1 MNSELEAL
9 RALSAECGADIRLVQ
24 AAGGNTS
31 VKQDGVMWIKASGTW
46 LKDAAEKD
54 IFVPVAIGAL
64 CAGLASG
71 DPACENC
78 LAYTIDKLNPLGLR
92 PSIETTVHA
101 IMPHRVMV
109 HVHCV
114 ETISWAVRKGAEVQ
128 LAKRLRDFNWRFVP
142 YVRPGLPLAQAIR
155 SVDGPEADV
164 LIFANHGLAVA
175 ADDVTAARALLFA
188 VVAALRVQP
197 RPVPS
202 LVLDGLVN
210 DGYRLPADKQAHAVA
225 CDPISLAYARQGSY
239 YPDHVIFIGRGI
251 ADKSTSPL
259 RVVPGKGVLIAESA
273 KPAVEPMARC
283 LAEVLSRIEPG
294 AALNVLTAEDE
305 YRLLN
310 WEAEVYR
317 QTLPSTL

>member
-1 MNSELEAL
+1 MNPELDRL

-54 IFVPVAIGAL
+54 IFVPVAIEPL
-64 CAGLASG
+64 RAGLASG

-78 LAYTIDKLNPLGLR
+78 LAYTIDKLNPLSLR

-101 IMPHRVMV
+101 IMPHRVVV

-114 ETISWAVRKGAEVQ
+114 ETISWAVRQDAKTH
-128 LAKRLRDFNWRFVP
+128 LAKRLGDFNWRLVP

-155 SVDGPEADV
+155 SAGGPDADV

-175 ADDVTAARALLFA
+175 ANDVAEARVLLFA
-188 VVAALRVQP
+188 VVAALRVSP
-197 RPVPS
+197 RSATAP
-202 LVLDGLVN
+202 VLDGLAK
-210 DGYRLPADKQAHAVA
+210 DGYRLPRDAQAHAVA
-225 CDPISLAYARQGSY
+225 CDPISLAYAKRGSY
-239 YPDHVIFIGRGI
+239 YPDHVIFIGSGI
-251 ADKSTSPL
+251 SNEAGSPL

-283 LAEVLSRIEPG
+283 LAEVLARIEPG
-294 AALNVLTAEDE
+294 AALHTLTAADE

-317 QTLPSTL
+317 QTMPSTL